1 MTSVKTSLTNKVTS
15 AGSRDVNIS
24 FAGGGGRVGEDIIQL
39 LAGENNVGTG
49 EKQRVGG
56 VAGAEWTGSSG
67 QWRDLIGLEADV
79 RK

>member
-1 MTSVKTSLTNKVTS
+1 M
-15 AGSRDVNIS
+15 
-24 FAGGGGRVGEDIIQL
+24 GEDIIQL

-49 EKQRVGG
+49 EKQRVGV